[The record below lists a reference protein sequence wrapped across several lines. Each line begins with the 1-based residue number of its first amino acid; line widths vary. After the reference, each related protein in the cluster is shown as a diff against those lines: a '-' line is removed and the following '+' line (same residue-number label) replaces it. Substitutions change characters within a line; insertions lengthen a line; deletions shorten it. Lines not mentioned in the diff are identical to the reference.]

1 MGRFYITTPIYYV
14 NDVPHI
20 GHAYTTA
27 AADVAARFHRQLGD
41 DVFFLTGTDEHG
53 TKVEQAAA
61 ARGLTPKEH
70 ADEMVVKF
78 KEVARKVG
86 ASNDFFI
93 RTTDPQHERY
103 VQDFVQRCYE
113 AGDIYKSS
121 YSGLYCPACE
131 AYYTEENLAGGLC
144 PDHGTVPV
152 RMDEENYFFRLSAF
166 QERLAG
172 HYKSHP
178 DFVRPRHRYNE
189 ALAFIEQ
196 GLDDISISR
205 ATLKWGISVPWD
217 PSQVIYVWVDALINY
232 LSALTYASDQ
242 DLFPRFWPAS
252 YHLMAQD
259 ILKFHGI
266 IWPALLMSAGYD
278 LPEHLFIHGYLKL
291 GGEKIS
297 KTRGNVMDPFPLI
310 ERYGADPFRFYCLR
324 EVSFGQDGVVS
335 EEGFKARYNS
345 ELANE
350 LGNLLSRTVSM
361 VGKYRGGAVPAP
373 PPGYADPPEC
383 AVAHPGSP
391 LAVEA
396 TATCAAVRTQLE
408 EMDLSAALESIWAF
422 VRRLNRYVEEQAPW
436 KLAKEEAAERAGG
449 GSGAPSSTDA
459 TAGPGAAGGDSAAAS
474 AGTAYGSAAATDR
487 GPAAAAPATV
497 PAAAPATAALD
508 ATLWDL
514 AEGLRLLSVLLHP
527 FMPETSAAIRE
538 RLGLAPAAPAAVPA
552 AGDVP
557 GPGAGAAG
565 PSWSE
570 AVWGLLPAGCVVGVG
585 PALFP
590 RIEE

>member
-1 MGRFYITTPIYYV
+1 MGRFFITTPIYYV

-20 GHAYTTA
+20 GHVYTTA

-70 ADEMVVKF
+70 VDEVVQKF
-78 KEVARKVG
+78 KDVAGKVG

-93 RTTDPQHERY
+93 RTTDPEHERF
-103 VQDFVQRCYE
+103 VQQFVQRCYD

-131 AYYTEENLAGGLC
+131 AYYTEENLVDGLC

-152 RMDEENYFFRLSAF
+152 RMAEDNYFFRLSAF

-172 HYKSHP
+172 YYRSRP

-189 ALAFIEQ
+189 ALSFIEQ
-196 GLDDISISR
+196 GLEDISISR
-205 ATLKWGISVPWD
+205 ATLKWGITVPWD
-217 PSQVIYVWVDALINY
+217 ESQVIYVWVDALINY
-232 LSALTYASDQ
+232 LSALHYAPGH
-242 DLFPRFWPAS
+242 DLVARFWPAT
-252 YHLMAQD
+252 YHMMAQD

-266 IWPALLMSAGYD
+266 IWPALLMSAGYG

-291 GGEKIS
+291 GGEKMS

-350 LGNLLSRTVSM
+350 LGNLVSRTASM
-361 VGKYRGGAVPAP
+361 IGKYRGGAVPAP
-373 PPGYADPPEC
+373 PAERAAGAAPGS
-383 AVAHPGSP
+383 GSP
-391 LAVEA
+391 LAAEA
-396 TATCAAVRTQLE
+396 GDTAGKARAQLE
-408 EMDLSAALESIWAF
+408 DMDLSGALETVWVL

-436 KLAKEEAAERAGG
+436 KLAKEAGAE
-449 GSGAPSSTDA
+449 
-459 TAGPGAAGGDSAAAS
+459 GAAGAQAA
-474 AGTAYGSAAATDR
+474 
-487 GPAAAAPATV
+487 
-497 PAAAPATAALD
+497 AALD

-514 AEGLRLLSVLLHP
+514 AEGLRLLSLLLHP
-527 FMPETSAAIRE
+527 FIPQTASAIRE
-538 RLGLAPAAPAAVPA
+538 RLGLPAAE
-552 AGDVP
+552 
-557 GPGAGAAG
+557 AGATAEVHLAD
-565 PSWSE
+565 PNWDE
-570 AVWGLLPAGCVVGVG
+570 ARWGLLPDGLTIVAGA
-585 PALFP
+585 PLFP
-590 RIEE
+590 RIED